1 MEIINPEENIS
12 NEEVS
17 LETDSP
23 PSAASNPQEDESILS
38 QPLLCPSQDTAA
50 NAAAATPLAPGHPD
64 LGVRAT
70 LVRSRKTGKSP
81 QRKHRGVRLHR
92 TKKTGGWGCLL
103 RRLCC
108 FAQTKV
114 VRCMNLTARV
124 VLWSTILALSVGV
137 VWYSYELFH
146 NG

>member
-1 MEIINPEENIS
+1 MEAIHSEANIS

-17 LETDSP
+17 GETDSP
-23 PSAASNPQEDESILS
+23 PSAASNPQEDQSILEE
-38 QPLLCPSQDTAA
+38 PLLGPSQDTTPAV
-50 NAAAATPLAPGHPD
+50 AAAGAAPATALAPG
-64 LGVRAT
+64 RAT

-92 TKKTGGWGCLL
+92 SKKTGGWGCLL

-108 FAQTKV
+108 FAQNKV